1 MLKWPMSLI
10 VFSSIISIGTLVAFN
25 IPFFQYVIE
34 NSNESTIG
42 IVWLIASLVII
53 MFAANFMMTYLI
65 MFCLRIVGRILLA
78 ILSII
83 NATSLYFILK

>member
-1 MLKWPMSLI
+1 MLKRPMSLI

-42 IVWLIASLVII
+42 IVWLKDIRTNTAGYTVDYQCHIAVFHPDI
-53 MFAANFMMTYLI
+53 
-65 MFCLRIVGRILLA
+65 
-78 ILSII
+78 
-83 NATSLYFILK
+83 